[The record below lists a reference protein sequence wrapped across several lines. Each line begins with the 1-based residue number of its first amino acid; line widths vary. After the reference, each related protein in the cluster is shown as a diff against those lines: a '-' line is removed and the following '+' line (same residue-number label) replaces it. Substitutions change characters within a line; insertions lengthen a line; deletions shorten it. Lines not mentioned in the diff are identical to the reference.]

1 MSVTT
6 AEVAEIIRGV
16 SARVVDPGFRRLS
29 PDQIHEKAPGDL
41 VTDLDRQA
49 ESELSRLLTSA
60 GGGIV
65 VGEESVHDDA
75 SVLQELPTAE
85 LAWVIDPIDGTKNYV
100 NGSTHH
106 AVMVAEV
113 QHGVTTRSWIWQPQL
128 GHMWIAERGNGLVCD
143 GEPVTSNRRHPASE
157 RIEPDV
163 PDSAQLLSLPDSARQ
178 VAANRNVVRAVTA
191 YPHNRRSGASLTW
204 SEAHSCCGVDYPLIC
219 LGEQD
224 VACWFHIHPWD
235 HLPGALMV
243 TECGGVVRVA
253 GGADYTARHT
263 EQRGVII
270 AASDERSWQIA
281 AQALEE
287 N

>member
-16 SARVVDPGFRRLS
+16 STRVIDPGFRRLS

-49 ESELSRLLTSA
+49 EGELSRLLTSA

-75 SVLQELPTAE
+75 SVLQELTTAE

-143 GEPVTSNRRHPASE
+143 GEPVTSDRR
-157 RIEPDV
+157 RPD
-163 PDSAQLLSLPDSARQ
+163 PETIGPNAQLLDHPDPAQRVTADRQ
-178 VAANRNVVRAVTA
+178 VVRAVTA
-191 YPHNRRSGASLTW
+191 YPHNRRTSPSLTW

-219 LGEQD
+219 LGEQE

-253 GGADYTARHT
+253 GGADYSARHT

-270 AASDERSWQIA
+270 AARDERSWRIA
-281 AQALEE
+281 AQSLEDD
-287 N
+287 

>member
-16 SARVVDPGFRRLS
+16 STRVIDPGFRRLS

-49 ESELSRLLTSA
+49 EGELSRLLTSA

-143 GEPVTSNRRHPASE
+143 GEPVTSNQRR
-157 RIEPDV
+157 PD
-163 PDSAQLLSLPDSARQ
+163 PETIGPNAQLLDHPDPAQRVTADRQ
-178 VAANRNVVRAVTA
+178 VVRAVTA
-191 YPHNRRSGASLTW
+191 YPHNRRTSPSLTW

-235 HLPGALMV
+235 HLPGSLMV

-253 GGADYTARHT
+253 DGADYTARHT

>member
-16 SARVVDPGFRRLS
+16 STRVIDPGFRRLS

-49 ESELSRLLTSA
+49 EGELSRLLTSA

-75 SVLQELPTAE
+75 SVLQELTTAE

-143 GEPVTSNRRHPASE
+143 GEPVTSNQRR
-157 RIEPDV
+157 PD
-163 PDSAQLLSLPDSARQ
+163 PETIGPNAQLLDHPDPAQRVTADRQ
-178 VAANRNVVRAVTA
+178 VVRAVTA
-191 YPHNRRSGASLTW
+191 YPHNRRTSPSLTW

-235 HLPGALMV
+235 HLPGSLMV

>member
-6 AEVAEIIRGV
+6 AEVAEIIREV
-16 SARVVDPGFRRLS
+16 STRVIDPGFRRLS

-49 ESELSRLLTSA
+49 EGELSRLLTSA

-106 AVMVAEV
+106 AVMIAEV

-143 GEPVTSNRRHPASE
+143 GEPVTSNQRHPASE
-157 RIEPDV
+157 TIEPDV

-178 VAANRNVVRAVTA
+178 VTANRNVVRAVTVS
-191 YPHNRRSGASLTW
+191 YTHLT
-204 SEAHSCCGVDYPLIC
+204 
-219 LGEQD
+219 
-224 VACWFHIHPWD
+224 
-235 HLPGALMV
+235 LP
-243 TECGGVVRVA
+243 T
-253 GGADYTARHT
+253 
-263 EQRGVII
+263 
-270 AASDERSWQIA
+270 SD
-281 AQALEE
+281 LV
-287 N
+287 

>member
-16 SARVVDPGFRRLS
+16 STRVIDPGFRRLS

-49 ESELSRLLTSA
+49 EGELSRLLTSA

-113 QHGVTTRSWIWQPQL
+113 QHGVTTRSWTWQPQL

-143 GEPVTSNRRHPASE
+143 GEPVTSNQRR
-157 RIEPDV
+157 PD
-163 PDSAQLLSLPDSARQ
+163 PETIGPNAQLLDHPDPAQRVTADRQ
-178 VAANRNVVRAVTA
+178 VVRAVTA
-191 YPHNRRSGASLTW
+191 YPHNRRTSPSLTW

-235 HLPGALMV
+235 HLPGSLMV

>member
-16 SARVVDPGFRRLS
+16 STRVIDPGFRRLS

-49 ESELSRLLTSA
+49 EGELSRLLTSA

-85 LAWVIDPIDGTKNYV
+85 LTWVIDPIDGTKNYV

-113 QHGVTTRSWIWQPQL
+113 QHGVTTRSWTWQPQL

-143 GEPVTSNRRHPASE
+143 GEPVTSDRR
-157 RIEPDV
+157 RPD
-163 PDSAQLLSLPDSARQ
+163 PETIGPNAQLLDHPDPAQRVTADRQ
-178 VAANRNVVRAVTA
+178 VVRAVTA
-191 YPHNRRSGASLTW
+191 YPHNRRTSPSLTW

-219 LGEQD
+219 LGEQE

-253 GGADYTARHT
+253 GGADYSARHT

-270 AASDERSWQIA
+270 AARDERSWRIA
-281 AQALEE
+281 AQSLEDD
-287 N
+287 

>member
-16 SARVVDPGFRRLS
+16 STRVIDPGFRRLS

-49 ESELSRLLTSA
+49 EGELSRLLTSA

-143 GEPVTSNRRHPASE
+143 GEPVTSNQRR
-157 RIEPDV
+157 PD
-163 PDSAQLLSLPDSARQ
+163 PETIGPNAQLLDHPDPAQRVTADRQ
-178 VAANRNVVRAVTA
+178 VVRAVTA
-191 YPHNRRSGASLTW
+191 YPHNRRTSPSLTW

-235 HLPGALMV
+235 HLPGSLMV

-253 GGADYTARHT
+253 DGADYTARHT

-270 AASDERSWQIA
+270 AACDERSWQIA

>member
-16 SARVVDPGFRRLS
+16 STRVIDPGFRRLS

-49 ESELSRLLTSA
+49 EGELSRLLTSA

-75 SVLQELPTAE
+75 SVLQELTTAE

-113 QHGVTTRSWIWQPQL
+113 QHGVTTRSWTWQPQL

-143 GEPVTSNRRHPASE
+143 GEPVTSDRR
-157 RIEPDV
+157 RPD
-163 PDSAQLLSLPDSARQ
+163 PETIGPNAQLLDHPDPAQRVTADRQ
-178 VAANRNVVRAVTA
+178 VVRAVTA
-191 YPHNRRSGASLTW
+191 YPHNRRTSPSLTW

-219 LGEQD
+219 LGEQE

-253 GGADYTARHT
+253 GGADYSARHT

-270 AASDERSWQIA
+270 AARDERSWRIA
-281 AQALEE
+281 AQSLEDD
-287 N
+287 

>member
-16 SARVVDPGFRRLS
+16 STRVIDPGFRRLS

-49 ESELSRLLTSA
+49 EGELSRLLTSA

-143 GEPVTSNRRHPASE
+143 GEPVTSNQRR
-157 RIEPDV
+157 PD
-163 PDSAQLLSLPDSARQ
+163 PETIGPNAQLLDHPDPAQRVTADRQ
-178 VAANRNVVRAVTA
+178 VVRAVTA
-191 YPHNRRSGASLTW
+191 YPHNRRTSPSLTW

-235 HLPGALMV
+235 HLPGSLMV

>member
-16 SARVVDPGFRRLS
+16 STRVIDPGFRRLS

-49 ESELSRLLTSA
+49 EGELSRLLTSA

-143 GEPVTSNRRHPASE
+143 GEPVTSNQRR
-157 RIEPDV
+157 PD
-163 PDSAQLLSLPDSARQ
+163 PETIGPNAQLLDHPDPAQRVTADRQ
-178 VAANRNVVRAVTA
+178 VVRAVTA
-191 YPHNRRSGASLTW
+191 YPHNRRTSPSLTW

-235 HLPGALMV
+235 HLPGSLMV

-270 AASDERSWQIA
+270 AACDERSWQIA

>member
-16 SARVVDPGFRRLS
+16 STRVIDPGFRRLS

-49 ESELSRLLTSA
+49 EGELSRLLTSA

-75 SVLQELPTAE
+75 SVLQELTTAE

-143 GEPVTSNRRHPASE
+143 GEPVTSDRR
-157 RIEPDV
+157 RPD
-163 PDSAQLLSLPDSARQ
+163 PETIGPNAQLLDHPDPAQRVTADRQ
-178 VAANRNVVRAVTA
+178 VVRAVTA
-191 YPHNRRSGASLTW
+191 YPHNRRTSPSLTW

-235 HLPGALMV
+235 HLPGSLMV

>member
-16 SARVVDPGFRRLS
+16 STRVIDPGFRRLS

-49 ESELSRLLTSA
+49 EGELSRLLTSA

-128 GHMWIAERGNGLVCD
+128 GHMWIAERGNGLV
-143 GEPVTSNRRHPASE
+143 
-157 RIEPDV
+157 
-163 PDSAQLLSLPDSARQ
+163 LSL
-178 VAANRNVVRAVTA
+178 
-191 YPHNRRSGASLTW
+191 
-204 SEAHSCCGVDYPLIC
+204 I
-219 LGEQD
+219 
-224 VACWFHIHPWD
+224 HI
-235 HLPGALMV
+235 
-243 TECGGVVRVA
+243 
-253 GGADYTARHT
+253 
-263 EQRGVII
+263 
-270 AASDERSWQIA
+270 
-281 AQALEE
+281 
-287 N
+287 

>member
-1 MSVTT
+1 M
-6 AEVAEIIRGV
+6 I
-16 SARVVDPGFRRLS
+16 DPGFRRLS

-49 ESELSRLLTSA
+49 EGELSRLLTSA

-143 GEPVTSNRRHPASE
+143 GEPVTSNQRHPAPE
-157 RIEPDV
+157 TIEPDV
-163 PDSAQLLSLPDSARQ
+163 PDSAQLLDLPDSAHP

-191 YPHNRRSGASLTW
+191 YPHNRRSDASLTW

-235 HLPGALMV
+235 HLPGSLMV

>member
-16 SARVVDPGFRRLS
+16 STRVIDPGFRRLS

-49 ESELSRLLTSA
+49 EGELSRLLTSA

-143 GEPVTSNRRHPASE
+143 GEPVTSNQRR
-157 RIEPDV
+157 PD
-163 PDSAQLLSLPDSARQ
+163 PETIGPNAQLLDHPD
-178 VAANRNVVRAVTA
+178 
-191 YPHNRRSGASLTW
+191 P
-204 SEAHSCCGVDYPLIC
+204 PLN
-219 LGEQD
+219 G
-224 VACWFHIHPWD
+224 
-235 HLPGALMV
+235 
-243 TECGGVVRVA
+243 
-253 GGADYTARHT
+253 
-263 EQRGVII
+263 
-270 AASDERSWQIA
+270 
-281 AQALEE
+281 
-287 N
+287 

>member
-16 SARVVDPGFRRLS
+16 STRVIDPGFRRLS

-49 ESELSRLLTSA
+49 EGELSRLLTSA

-143 GEPVTSNRRHPASE
+143 GEPVTSNQRR
-157 RIEPDV
+157 PD
-163 PDSAQLLSLPDSARQ
+163 PETIGPNAQLLDHPDPAQRVTADRQ
-178 VAANRNVVRAVTA
+178 VVRAVTA
-191 YPHNRRSGASLTW
+191 YPHNRRTSPSLTW

-235 HLPGALMV
+235 HLPGSLMV

-253 GGADYTARHT
+253 DGADYTARHT

-270 AASDERSWQIA
+270 AASDEQSWQIA

>member
-6 AEVAEIIRGV
+6 AEVAEIIREV
-16 SARVVDPGFRRLS
+16 STRVIDPGFRRLS

-49 ESELSRLLTSA
+49 EGELSRLLTSA

-143 GEPVTSNRRHPASE
+143 GEPVTSDRR
-157 RIEPDV
+157 RPD
-163 PDSAQLLSLPDSARQ
+163 PETIGPNAQLLDHPDPAQRVTADRQ
-178 VAANRNVVRAVTA
+178 VVRAVTA
-191 YPHNRRSGASLTW
+191 YPHNRRTSPSLTW

-219 LGEQD
+219 LGEQE

-235 HLPGALMV
+235 HLPGSLMV

-253 GGADYTARHT
+253 GGADYSARHT

>member
-16 SARVVDPGFRRLS
+16 STRVIDPGFRRLS

-49 ESELSRLLTSA
+49 EGELSRLLTSA

-143 GEPVTSNRRHPASE
+143 GEPVTSDRR
-157 RIEPDV
+157 RPD
-163 PDSAQLLSLPDSARQ
+163 PETIGPNAQLLDHPDPAQRVTADRQ
-178 VAANRNVVRAVTA
+178 VVRAVTA
-191 YPHNRRSGASLTW
+191 YPHNRRTSPSLTW

-219 LGEQD
+219 LGEQE

-253 GGADYTARHT
+253 GGADYSARHT
-263 EQRGVII
+263 LSLIHI
-270 AASDERSWQIA
+270 
-281 AQALEE
+281 
-287 N
+287 

>member
-1 MSVTT
+1 VSVTT

-16 SARVVDPGFRRLS
+16 STRVIDPGFRRLS

-49 ESELSRLLTSA
+49 EGELSRLLTSA

-75 SVLQELPTAE
+75 SVLQELTTAE

-113 QHGVTTRSWIWQPQL
+113 QHGVTTRSWTWQPQL

-143 GEPVTSNRRHPASE
+143 GEPVTSDRR
-157 RIEPDV
+157 RPD
-163 PDSAQLLSLPDSARQ
+163 PETIGPNAQLLDHPDPAQRVTADRQ
-178 VAANRNVVRAVTA
+178 VVRAVTA
-191 YPHNRRSGASLTW
+191 YPHNRRTSPSLTW

-219 LGEQD
+219 LGEQE

-253 GGADYTARHT
+253 GGADYSARHT

-270 AASDERSWQIA
+270 AARDERSWRIA
-281 AQALEE
+281 AQSLEDD
-287 N
+287 

>member
-16 SARVVDPGFRRLS
+16 STRVIDPGFRRLS

-49 ESELSRLLTSA
+49 EGELSRLLTSA

-100 NGSTHH
+100 NRSTHH

-143 GEPVTSNRRHPASE
+143 GEPVTSDRR
-157 RIEPDV
+157 RPD
-163 PDSAQLLSLPDSARQ
+163 PETIGPNAQLLDHPDPAQRVTADRQ
-178 VAANRNVVRAVTA
+178 VVRAVTA
-191 YPHNRRSGASLTW
+191 YPHNRRTSPSLTW

-219 LGEQD
+219 LGEQE

-253 GGADYTARHT
+253 GGADYSARHT

-270 AASDERSWQIA
+270 AARDERSWRIA
-281 AQALEE
+281 AQSLEDD
-287 N
+287 

>member
-16 SARVVDPGFRRLS
+16 STRVIDPGFRRLS

-49 ESELSRLLTSA
+49 EGELSRLLTSA

-143 GEPVTSNRRHPASE
+143 GEPVTSDRRHP
-157 RIEPDV
+157 V
-163 PDSAQLLSLPDSARQ
+163 PETIGPNAQLLDHPDPAQRVTADRQ
-178 VAANRNVVRAVTA
+178 VVRAVTA
-191 YPHNRRSGASLTW
+191 YPHNRRTSPSLTW

-235 HLPGALMV
+235 HLPGSLMV

>member
-16 SARVVDPGFRRLS
+16 STRVIDPGFRRLS

-49 ESELSRLLTSA
+49 EGELSRLLTSA

-75 SVLQELPTAE
+75 SVLQELPPAE

-113 QHGVTTRSWIWQPQL
+113 QHGVTTRSWTWQPQL

-143 GEPVTSNRRHPASE
+143 GEPVTSDRR
-157 RIEPDV
+157 RPD
-163 PDSAQLLSLPDSARQ
+163 PETIGPNAQLLDHPDPAQRVTADRQ
-178 VAANRNVVRAVTA
+178 VVRAVTA
-191 YPHNRRSGASLTW
+191 YPHNRRTSPSLTW

-219 LGEQD
+219 LGEQE

-253 GGADYTARHT
+253 GGADYSARHT

-270 AASDERSWQIA
+270 AARDERSWRIA
-281 AQALEE
+281 AQSLEDD
-287 N
+287 